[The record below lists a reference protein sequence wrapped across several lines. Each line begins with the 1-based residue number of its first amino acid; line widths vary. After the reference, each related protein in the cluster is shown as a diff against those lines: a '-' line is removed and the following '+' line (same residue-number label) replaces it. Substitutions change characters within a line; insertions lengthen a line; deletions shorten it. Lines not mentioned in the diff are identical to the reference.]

1 MTQLALGLLLFL
13 AVHSLRIIAPLWRY
27 RQIARWGQTRF
38 RLVYGLLSLLTLWWA
53 VQGYAQARGIG
64 PELWQAPHGL
74 RHFSVALMWPAMVLL
89 AAWAIPGNGIKAKL
103 RHPMILSVKVWA
115 LAHLVSNGRGAD
127 VLLFG
132 ALLLWSVLL
141 YRAMR
146 RDDRSNMVGLMGT
159 RSPLWNLG
167 TVIALL
173 LGTGLWF
180 WLTLGG
186 GHLMLMGVSP
196 LG

>member
-27 RQIARWGQTRF
+27 RQITRWGQMRF
-38 RLVYGLLSLLTLWWA
+38 RLAYSLLSLLALWWA
-53 VQGYAQARGIG
+53 IDGYAQARLVSAD
-64 PELWQAPHGL
+64 LWQPPHGL
-74 RHFSVALMWPAMVLL
+74 RHLSVALMWPAMVLL
-89 AAWAIPGNGIKAKL
+89 MAWAIPGNGIKSKL

-115 LAHLVSNGRGAD
+115 LAHLASNGRWAD

-132 ALLLWSVLL
+132 TLLLWSVLL

-167 TVIALL
+167 TLIALA
-173 LGTGLWF
+173 LGTAVWF

-186 GHLMLMGVSP
+186 GHLMLIGVRP